1 MVKDAK
7 LFHENF
13 CKKYGLYLDGQGE
26 RSWACPDDSGP
37 NMSVSREP
45 GPRTTLVTV
54 AAIGE
59 KNFVKKEK
67 EKKNHLRAV
76 VLDPVSPRPPPR
88 PTALF
93 PCGRAPRLPR

>member
-67 EKKNHLRAV
+67 EKNHLIVR
-76 VLDPVSPRPPPR
+76 SKI
-88 PTALF
+88 
-93 PCGRAPRLPR
+93 